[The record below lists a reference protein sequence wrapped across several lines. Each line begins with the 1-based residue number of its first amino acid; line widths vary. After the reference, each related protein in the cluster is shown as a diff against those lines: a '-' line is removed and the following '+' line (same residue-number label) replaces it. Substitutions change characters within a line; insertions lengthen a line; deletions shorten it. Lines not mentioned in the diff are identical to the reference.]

1 MQYWYSTVILL
12 FFISLF
18 LSWNSTVIFS
28 IFLIECEVLLRV
40 VTIDSN
46 KIMQFAIKNFQE
58 DKTWIR
64 LEVFGNFLTCFFMKY
79 ISIWANFVNMALRDQ
94 CLLFGSEKKLKKR
107 GDAF

>member
-1 MQYWYSTVILL
+1 MIYIFFQYCSRKKKQKKTVLMQYWYSTVILL

-58 DKTWIR
+58 DKT
-64 LEVFGNFLTCFFMKY
+64 
-79 ISIWANFVNMALRDQ
+79 
-94 CLLFGSEKKLKKR
+94 
-107 GDAF
+107 